1 MKHIMLAAK
10 DTEAIAFDVAH
21 LAAYLGRIP
30 DPRHKQGKV
39 YPLGMILALILLA
52 KLAGEDK
59 PSGITEWIRLRCDEF
74 VRLFDFKHQ
83 RMPCLNIIRGV
94 LQAVVSVEEL
104 EGKLVDY
111 LHEVYGG
118 QQSKLIVID
127 GKTMR
132 GTIPRGRSQGV
143 HLLAAYLPAEGV
155 VLKQVEVEA
164 KQNEISAAP
173 ALIEGLELKNRV
185 VCGDA
190 MHTQRELSVDVLA
203 RGGDYL
209 WLLKDNQPG
218 LLADVAQF
226 FQPPQKGAGWPLTPL
241 PRTIASTTEK
251 QNGRLEQRTLT
262 LIVDRDGFLDWPGVC
277 QVVKLERQVLH
288 LRTGVQS
295 NEVVY
300 AITSCS
306 PQKASADQLL
316 AWIRQYWGIENGLH
330 YRRDVTLREDAT
342 RITQPTLARAIAAI
356 NNFVV
361 ALSMALG
368 YSNLAA
374 ARRSFNAQI
383 AAQLH

>member
-1 MKHIMLAAK
+1 M
-10 DTEAIAFDVAH
+10 
-21 LAAYLGRIP
+21 
-30 DPRHKQGKV
+30 
-39 YPLGMILALILLA
+39 
-52 KLAGEDK
+52 
-59 PSGITEWIRLRCDEF
+59 
-74 VRLFDFKHQ
+74 
-83 RMPCLNIIRGV
+83 
-94 LQAVVSVEEL
+94 
-104 EGKLVDY
+104 
-111 LHEVYGG
+111 
-118 QQSKLIVID
+118 
-127 GKTMR
+127 
-132 GTIPRGRSQGV
+132 
-143 HLLAAYLPAEGV
+143 
-155 VLKQVEVEA
+155 
-164 KQNEISAAP
+164 
-173 ALIEGLELKNRV
+173 KNRV

-226 FQPPQKGAGWPLTPL
+226 FQPPQKGAGWPLAPL
-241 PRTIASTTEK
+241 PRTVARTTEK

-262 LIVDRDGFLDWPGVC
+262 LIVDRDGFLDWPGVG

-316 AWIRQYWGIENGLH
+316 AWLRQYWGIENGLH

-383 AAQLH
+383 AAQLY

>member
-10 DTEAIAFDVAH
+10 DTEAIVLDLTH
-21 LAAYLGRIP
+21 LAAHLGRLH

-39 YPLGMILALILLA
+39 YPLGMILTLIFLA
-52 KLAGEDK
+52 KLAGEDR
-59 PSGITEWIRLRCDEF
+59 PSGITEWIRLRCNDF
-74 VRLFDFKHQ
+74 VRLFDFKHH

-104 EGKLVDY
+104 ETELRDY
-111 LHEVYGG
+111 LHDVYGG
-118 QQSKLIVID
+118 QQSQLVAID

-132 GTIPRGRSQGV
+132 GTIPTGTSQGV
-143 HLLAAYLPAEGV
+143 HLLAAYLPAEGI
-155 VLKQVEVEA
+155 VLKQVEVGA

-173 ALIEGLELKNRV
+173 ALIEGLDLKNRI

-203 RGGDYL
+203 QGGDYL

-218 LLADVAQF
+218 LLADVEQF

-241 PRTIASTTEK
+241 PRTIARTTEK

-262 LIVDRDGFLDWPGVC
+262 LIVDKDGFLDWPGVR

-288 LRTGVQS
+288 LPTGVQS
-295 NEVVY
+295 CEVVY

-342 RITQPTLARAIAAI
+342 RITQPAMARAIAAI

-361 ALSMALG
+361 ALSMTLG
-368 YSNLAA
+368 YANLAA
-374 ARRSFNAQI
+374 ARRAFNAQI

>member
-10 DTEAIAFDVAH
+10 DTEAIAFDLAH
-21 LAAYLGRIP
+21 LAAYLGRIH
-30 DPRHKQGKV
+30 DPRHKQGRI
-39 YPLGMILALILLA
+39 YPLGMILALIFLA

-59 PSGITEWIRLRCDEF
+59 PFGITEWIRLRCDEF

-104 EGKLVDY
+104 EAKLREY

-118 QQSKLIVID
+118 QQSELVVID

-132 GTIPRGRSQGV
+132 GTIPAGSSQGV

-155 VLKQVEVEA
+155 VLKQVEVGA
-164 KQNEISAAP
+164 KQNEISMAP

-190 MHTQRELSVDVLA
+190 MHTQRELSVEVLA
-203 RGGDYL
+203 QGGDYL

-226 FQPPQKGAGWPLTPL
+226 FQPPQKSAGWPLTPL
-241 PRTIASTTEK
+241 PYTVAHTTQK
-251 QNGRLEQRTLT
+251 QNGRLERRTLT
-262 LIVDRDGFLDWPGVC
+262 LIVDKDGFLDWPGVC

-295 NEVVY
+295 SEVVY

-306 PQKASADQLL
+306 PQRASADQLL
-316 AWIRQYWGIENGLH
+316 FWIRQYWAIENSLH

-342 RITQPTLARAIAAI
+342 RITQPALARAIAAI

-383 AAQLH
+383 AAQLP

>member
-10 DTEAIAFDVAH
+10 DTEAIAFDLAH
-21 LAAYLGRIP
+21 LAAYLGRIH
-30 DPRHKQGKV
+30 DPRHKQGNV
-39 YPLGMILALILLA
+39 YPLGMILALIFLA

-59 PSGITEWIRLRCDEF
+59 PSGITEWIRLRRDEF
-74 VRLFDFKHQ
+74 VRLFNFKHQ

-94 LQAVVSVEEL
+94 LQGVVSVEEL
-104 EGKLVDY
+104 EGKLRDY

-118 QQSKLIVID
+118 QQSELVVID

-132 GTIPRGRSQGV
+132 GTIPLSRSQGV

-155 VLKQVEVEA
+155 VLKQVEVGA
-164 KQNEISAAP
+164 KENEISAAP

-226 FQPPQKGAGWPLTPL
+226 FQPPQKGAGWPLAPL
-241 PRTIASTTEK
+241 PRTVARTTEK

-262 LIVDRDGFLDWPGVC
+262 LIVDRDGFLDWPGVG

-316 AWIRQYWGIENGLH
+316 AWLRQYWGIENGLH

-383 AAQLH
+383 AAQLY

>member
-1 MKHIMLAAK
+1 
-10 DTEAIAFDVAH
+10 
-21 LAAYLGRIP
+21 
-30 DPRHKQGKV
+30 
-39 YPLGMILALILLA
+39 MILALIFLA

-59 PSGITEWIRLRCDEF
+59 PFGITEWIRLRCDEF

-104 EGKLVDY
+104 EAKLREY

-118 QQSKLIVID
+118 QQSELVVID
-127 GKTMR
+127 GKPTH
-132 GTIPRGRSQGV
+132 GTIPAGSSQGV

-155 VLKQVEVEA
+155 VLNQVEVGA
-164 KQNEISAAP
+164 KQNEISTVP
-173 ALIEGLELKNRV
+173 ALIEGLGLKNRV

-190 MHTQRELSVDVLA
+190 MHTQRELSVEVLTQ
-203 RGGDYL
+203 GGDYL

-226 FQPPQKGAGWPLTPL
+226 FQPLQKSAGWPLTPS
-241 PRTIASTTEK
+241 PHTVAHTTQK
-251 QNGRLEQRTLT
+251 QNGRLERRTLT

-295 NEVVY
+295 SEVVY

-306 PQKASADQLL
+306 PQRASADQLL
-316 AWIRQYWGIENGLH
+316 FWIRQYWAIENCLH
-330 YRRDVTLREDAT
+330 YRRDVTLREDAARSPNPPWLEPLPPST
-342 RITQPTLARAIAAI
+342 TSSSPFQWLLGTPTSPQHG
-356 NNFVV
+356 V
-361 ALSMALG
+361 LSTPKSPFSCLDPK
-368 YSNLAA
+368 
-374 ARRSFNAQI
+374 
-383 AAQLH
+383 H

>member
-1 MKHIMLAAK
+1 MKHIMLTAK
-10 DTEAIAFDVAH
+10 DTEAVVLDLAH
-21 LAAYLGRIP
+21 LATYLGRLH
-30 DPRHKQGKV
+30 DPRHRQGKV
-39 YPLGMILALILLA
+39 YPLGMILTLIFLA

-59 PSGITEWIRLRCDEF
+59 PSGISEWIRLRCDDF
-74 VRLFDFKHQ
+74 VAAFDFKHH
-83 RMPCLNIIRGV
+83 RMPCLNIIRSI

-104 EGKLVDY
+104 ETELRGY
-111 LHEVYGG
+111 LHDVYGG
-118 QQSKLIVID
+118 QQSQLVVID

-132 GTIPRGRSQGV
+132 GTIPVGSSQGV
-143 HLLAAYLPAEGV
+143 HLLAAYLPAEGI
-155 VLKQVEVEA
+155 VLKQVEVGA

-173 ALIEGLELKNRV
+173 ALIEGLGLKNRV

-203 RGGDYL
+203 QGGDYL

-241 PRTIASTTEK
+241 PQTIAQTTEK
-251 QNGRLEQRTLT
+251 QNGRLERRTLT
-262 LIVDRDGFLDWPGVC
+262 LMADKDGFLDWPGVS
-277 QVVKLERQVLH
+277 QVVKLERNVLH

-295 NEVVY
+295 SEVVY

-306 PQKASADQLL
+306 PERASADQLL

-342 RITQPTLARAIAAI
+342 RITQPTMARAIASI
-356 NNFVV
+356 NNFIIGL
-361 ALSMALG
+361 AQILG
-368 YSNLAA
+368 YANLAA
-374 ARRSFNAQI
+374 ARRAFNAQI
-383 AAQLH
+383 ALQLH

>member
-10 DTEAIAFDVAH
+10 DTEAVAFDLAH
-21 LAAYLGRIP
+21 LAAYLGRIH

-74 VRLFDFKHQ
+74 VQLFDFKHQ

-104 EGKLVDY
+104 EGKLREY

-118 QQSKLIVID
+118 QQSELVVID

-132 GTIPRGRSQGV
+132 GTIPLGRSQGV
-143 HLLAAYLPAEGV
+143 HLLAAYLPTEGV
-155 VLKQVEVEA
+155 VLKQVEVGA

-218 LLADVAQF
+218 LLADVVQF

-241 PRTIASTTEK
+241 PRTVARTTEK

-262 LIVDRDGFLDWPGVC
+262 LIVDKDGFLDWPGVC

-288 LRTGVQS
+288 LRTGAQS

-342 RITQPTLARAIAAI
+342 RITQTTLARAMAAI

-383 AAQLH
+383 AAQLY